1 MAIITNEDLKT
12 MIEVEDLLHKKLVET
27 NGIKDIYKGKE
38 YHYFNENDKEYEI
51 WNKYWNMVE
60 KFCQARD
67 KSRQKAREFN
77 KNNAEYHR
85 INVNLYSAKK
95 KNDKERIELYSKKLE
110 EYKEK
115 KKKEMI

>member
-1 MAIITNEDLKT
+1 MAIITNEDLEIL
-12 MIEVEDLLHKKLVET
+12 IEVEDLLHKKLVET
-27 NGIKDIYKGKE
+27 NGIKDIHNGEE
-38 YHYFNENDKEYEI
+38 YYYFDENDKEYKI
-51 WNKYWNMVE
+51 WNKYWNIVE
-60 KFCQARD
+60 RFCQARD
-67 KSRQKAREFN
+67 KSRKKAREFN

-115 KKKEMI
+115 KKREMI